1 MIDPFHELLSSLGEQ
16 LKLALHPDKRG
27 VCKLNFRNLVSVQIE
42 YEPSRHRILMA
53 SFLCDVPPGKLR
65 ENILRDALKANFP
78 FPEMGSL
85 GYCERNNKL
94 ALFLYVPLS
103 ELNGEKCA
111 AILTTFIEKAK
122 VWKEAV
128 ALGQTNALVASSTKS
143 SELKPFG
150 LKP

>member
-1 MIDPFHELLSSLGEQ
+1 MIDPFHEVLSSLGQQ
-16 LKLALHPDKRG
+16 LKITLHPDKHG
-27 VCKLNFRNLVSVQIE
+27 VCKLNIRNLFSVQLE
-42 YEPSRHRILMA
+42 YEPSRDRIVFA

-94 ALFLYVPLS
+94 ALFLYIPLNR
-103 ELNGEKCA
+103 LTGEKCA
-111 AILTTFIEKAK
+111 AILNAFIAKATA
-122 VWKEAV
+122 WKEAV
-128 ALGQTNALVASSTKS
+128 TLGQTNTLVANINKT
-143 SELKPFG
+143 ELKPFG